1 MLFALTLVAAL
12 VVVYLYFFDDRFFT
26 EGPDAP
32 ACESGPNELA
42 CVVEALKLQDFDRV
56 TLYRTINSLLEH
68 GIIHKAMA
76 DEKDTFY
83 ALCSTHCS
91 AHRHNHRHIHFKC
104 TRCESVSCLPVETS
118 TELNIPGHVVNEL
131 RIEATGICASCNE

>member
-1 MLFALTLVAAL
+1 MKHIDFSHLLRNRNLKATPIRLEMLSTIAGHEKAMPYSEIQQALQ
-12 VVVYLYFFDDRFFT
+12 
-26 EGPDAP
+26 
-32 ACESGPNELA
+32 N
-42 CVVEALKLQDFDRV
+42 FDRV

-83 ALCSTHCS
+83 ALCSTQCNS
-91 AHRHNHRHIHFKC
+91 QRHNHRHIHFKC

-118 TELNIPGHVVNEL
+118 TELDIPGHIVNEL
-131 RIEATGICASCNE
+131 RIEASGICASCNQ